1 MRDILHK
8 TKEIL
13 KGRGKRIVIQEHA
26 QDKQCVSDVRKN
38 FLYIAQEVDH
48 EEDPIKPQ
56 VHVRK
61 SFDSLNRNEKFIMQ
75 VKGTF
80 YVNRNRRLVK
90 IAYYHTLKILLHW
103 KTAIAHPSKSVTMA

>member
-13 KGRGKRIVIQEHA
+13 KGRGKRIVIHEHA
-26 QDKQCVSDVRKN
+26 QDKQCISDVRKN

-48 EEDPIKPQ
+48 QEEVKTPQ
-56 VHVRK
+56 VHVSK

-75 VKGTF
+75 VKGAF
-80 YVNRNRRLVK
+80 YVNRNRRLVRVV
-90 IAYYHTLKILLHW
+90 YYHTLKILLHW
-103 KTAIAHPSKSVTMA
+103 KTAIAFPSKSVTMA

>member
-8 TKEIL
+8 TKEIF
-13 KGRGKRIVIQEHA
+13 KGRGKRIVIQERS
-26 QDKQCVSDVRKN
+26 QDKQCISDVRKN
-38 FLYIAQEVDH
+38 FLYLAKEVDH
-48 EEDPIKPQ
+48 EEDPVKPE

-75 VKGTF
+75 VKGYF

-90 IAYYHTLKILLHW
+90 VVYLHTLKILLHW
-103 KTAIAHPSKSVTMA
+103 KSAVYCPSKSVTMA

>member
-13 KGRGKRIVIQEHA
+13 KGRGKRIVIHERA
-26 QDKQCVSDVRKN
+26 QDKECVSDVRKN

-48 EEDPIKPQ
+48 EEDAKSPE
-56 VHVRK
+56 VHVSK

-75 VKGTF
+75 VKGYF
-80 YVNRNRRLVK
+80 YINRNRRLIR

-103 KTAIAHPSKSVTMA
+103 KTAVTHPTKSVTMA